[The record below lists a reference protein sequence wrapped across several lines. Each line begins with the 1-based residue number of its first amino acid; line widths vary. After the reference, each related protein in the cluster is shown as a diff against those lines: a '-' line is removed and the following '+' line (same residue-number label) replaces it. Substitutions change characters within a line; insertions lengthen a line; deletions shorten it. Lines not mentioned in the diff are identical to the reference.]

1 MQGFAL
7 RRGLCNYV
15 ADQVWSGSPSLGFST
30 ILPVTHRH
38 RINHR
43 GYEELEREA
52 VGHLGALRCANAFV
66 RLPHEPDASDVLM
79 SARTHAVHG
88 SNCPHAAS
96 GLLVGGRTLRS

>member
-43 GYEELEREA
+43 GYEEFEREA

-79 SARTHAVHG
+79 SARTQPSMARI
-88 SNCPHAAS
+88 A
-96 GLLVGGRTLRS
+96 RTPQVAC